1 MAELTILNSQ
11 FSIKKVGTKPDLF
24 LEEYQRHQNIGR
36 QEYYQ

>member
-1 MAELTILNSQ
+1 MTLGVPTA
-11 FSIKKVGTKPDLF
+11 KKAKRKVGHLTDF